1 MYDDMMSNLY
11 TFQKYSDGDE
21 PMDDVQINSDPVKQ
35 KANNIKKMR
44 ILTLFDKDSAI
55 AKRQE
60 EEYELLTKKEDE
72 EMQGIES
79 VDQIVDQIQ
88 EEIINE

>member
-1 MYDDMMSNLY
+1 
-11 TFQKYSDGDE
+11 
-21 PMDDVQINSDPVKQ
+21 MDDVQINSDPVKQ

-60 EEYELLTKKEDE
+60 DEYELLTKKEDE

-88 EEIINE
+88 EEIINELQSKDENFLCYVKIKQEIKC